1 MKICVIDN
9 LVENV
14 MKCFPEK
21 ENSSL
26 RSFLYDFA
34 DKIIKHNEKQ
44 IEHLE
49 TMNSYLED
57 EVKELNTK
65 ISILQSCISDY
76 ELQEN
81 Y

>member
-1 MKICVIDN
+1 MNKCTIDT

-14 MKCFPEK
+14 MKVFPEK

-57 EVKELNTK
+57 ELKERNSK

-76 ELQEN
+76 ETGEN